1 MHSTK
6 RRSCYCT
13 CGFTVPVT
21 EKLNGAEPLL
31 LLLSLPAFC
40 CGGKN
45 QNVCCAFRILKLTS
59 AAAETRS
66 VYTLSFVQSQEF
78 LKFYLLIFQVA
89 RDRVVKGWNFAENL
103 GEVDSDYGSG
113 YPNGNRNNQQL
124 L

>member
-1 MHSTK
+1 MST
-6 RRSCYCT
+6 
-13 CGFTVPVT
+13 
-21 EKLNGAEPLL
+21 
-31 LLLSLPAFC
+31 
-40 CGGKN
+40 
-45 QNVCCAFRILKLTS
+45 LKVLFK
-59 AAAETRS
+59 
-66 VYTLSFVQSQEF
+66 VNQEF